1 MSAMSYMQNSKLS
14 IPIVISII
22 LHLILIVVLGY
33 QAIQNIDGVN
43 YGRETGN
50 SIDAIMIDPSVMTDQ
65 YQRQLKTKESQQQ
78 ADRKREQQ
86 LADQAKELQE
96 RQLAE
101 QQHLKDLTKERIKL
115 AEQLKQQEE
124 ERIAA
129 EKAAAEKAAAEK
141 AAAEKAAAEKAA
153 AEKAAAEKAA
163 AEKVATEK
171 AAAEKA
177 AAEKAAAEKAAA
189 EKAAAEKAAAEK
201 AAAEKAAAEKAAAEK
216 AAAEKAAAEK
226 AAAEKAAAEKAA
238 AEKAAAEKAAA
249 EKAAAEKAAAER
261 KAAEAKKAKQRAE
274 QAKKDKA
281 INDLLGGLT
290 AGAPNSPS
298 NQNGAAASRKG
309 SSDDELAKYKALVTN
324 AISNKFINPANVYS
338 GKSCVLQI
346 QIAPDGLLLNVSSG
360 GGDSALCREAVAA
373 TKLAT
378 IPKPASGLYDEV
390 KNMIV
395 EFQPK

>member
-163 AEKVATEK
+163 AEK

-226 AAAEKAAAEKAA
+226 AAS
-238 AEKAAAEKAAA
+238 
-249 EKAAAEKAAAER
+249 ER
-261 KAAEAKKAKQRAE
+261 KAAEVKKAKQRAE

>member
-141 AAAEKAAAEKAA
+141 AAAEKAAAEK
-153 AEKAAAEKAA
+153 
-163 AEKVATEK
+163 V
-171 AAAEKA
+171 
-177 AAEKAAAEKAAA
+177 
-189 EKAAAEKAAAEK
+189 AAEKAAAEK

>member
-1 MSAMSYMQNSKLS
+1 MSYMQNSKLS

-163 AEKVATEK
+163 AEK

-226 AAAEKAAAEKAA
+226 AAV
-238 AEKAAAEKAAA
+238 

>member
-1 MSAMSYMQNSKLS
+1 MRNSKLS
-14 IPIVISII
+14 IPIIISII
-22 LHLILIVVLGY
+22 LHLILIIILGY
-33 QAIQNIDGVN
+33 QAIKNIDGIN
-43 YGRETGN
+43 YGKETGN

-96 RQLAE
+96 KQLAE
-101 QQHLKDLTKERIKL
+101 QQYLKDLTKERIKL
-115 AEQLKQQEE
+115 AEQLKKQEE
-124 ERIAA
+124 ERI
-129 EKAAAEKAAAEK
+129 
-141 AAAEKAAAEKAA
+141 
-153 AEKAAAEKAA
+153 
-163 AEKVATEK
+163 
-171 AAAEKA
+171 AAEKA

-226 AAAEKAAAEKAA
+226 AAAEKAAAEK
-238 AEKAAAEKAAA
+238 
-249 EKAAAEKAAAER
+249 
-261 KAAEAKKAKQRAE
+261 KAAEIKAKQKAE

-290 AGAPNSPS
+290 SGAPNSPS
-298 NQNGAAASRKG
+298 DQSGAAASRKG

-346 QIAPDGLLLNVSSG
+346 QIAPDGLLLNVTSIE
-360 GGDSALCREAVAA
+360 GDEALCREAVAT
-373 TKLAT
+373 TKLTT

-390 KNMIV
+390 KNMTV

>member
-1 MSAMSYMQNSKLS
+1 MQNSKLS

-129 EKAAAEKAAAEK
+129 EK
-141 AAAEKAAAEKAA
+141 
-153 AEKAAAEKAA
+153 
-163 AEKVATEK
+163 V
-171 AAAEKA
+171 
-177 AAEKAAAEKAAA
+177 AA

-261 KAAEAKKAKQRAE
+261 KAAEAKKAKQRVE

>member
-33 QAIQNIDGVN
+33 QAIQNIDSVN

-163 AEKVATEK
+163 AEK

-238 AEKAAAEKAAA
+238 AEKAAAEK
-249 EKAAAEKAAAER
+249 

-290 AGAPNSPS
+290 SGEPNSPS

>member
-1 MSAMSYMQNSKLS
+1 MRNSKLS
-14 IPIVISII
+14 IPIIISII
-22 LHLILIVVLGY
+22 LHLILIIILGY
-33 QAIQNIDGVN
+33 QAIKNIDGVN
-43 YGRETGN
+43 YGKETGN

-96 RQLAE
+96 KQLAE
-101 QQHLKDLTKERIKL
+101 QQYLKDLTKERIKL
-115 AEQLKQQEE
+115 AEQLKKQEE
-124 ERIAA
+124 ERI
-129 EKAAAEKAAAEK
+129 
-141 AAAEKAAAEKAA
+141 
-153 AEKAAAEKAA
+153 
-163 AEKVATEK
+163 
-171 AAAEKA
+171 AAEKA

-226 AAAEKAAAEKAA
+226 AAAEKAAAEKRA
-238 AEKAAAEKAAA
+238 AEI
-249 EKAAAEKAAAER
+249 
-261 KAAEAKKAKQRAE
+261 KAKQKAE

-290 AGAPNSPS
+290 SGAPNSPS
-298 NQNGAAASRKG
+298 DQSGASASRKG
-309 SSDDELAKYKALVTN
+309 SSEDELAKYKALVTN

-346 QIAPDGLLLNVSSG
+346 QIAPDGLLLNVTSSG
-360 GGDSALCREAVAA
+360 GDEALCREAVAA

-390 KNMIV
+390 KNMTV

>member
-163 AEKVATEK
+163 AEK

-216 AAAEKAAAEK
+216 
-226 AAAEKAAAEKAA
+226 
-238 AEKAAAEKAAA
+238 
-249 EKAAAEKAAAER
+249 

-290 AGAPNSPS
+290 SGEPNSPS

>member
-1 MSAMSYMQNSKLS
+1 MRNSKLS
-14 IPIVISII
+14 IPIIISII
-22 LHLILIVVLGY
+22 LHLILIIILGY
-33 QAIQNIDGVN
+33 QAIKNMDGIN
-43 YGRETGN
+43 YGKETGN

-96 RQLAE
+96 KQLAE
-101 QQHLKDLTKERIKL
+101 QQYLKDLTKERIKL
-115 AEQLKQQEE
+115 AEQLKKQEE
-124 ERIAA
+124 ERI
-129 EKAAAEKAAAEK
+129 
-141 AAAEKAAAEKAA
+141 
-153 AEKAAAEKAA
+153 
-163 AEKVATEK
+163 
-171 AAAEKA
+171 AAEKA

-249 EKAAAEKAAAER
+249 EK
-261 KAAEAKKAKQRAE
+261 KAAEIKAKQKAE

-290 AGAPNSPS
+290 SGAPNSPS
-298 NQNGAAASRKG
+298 DQSGAAASRKG

-346 QIAPDGLLLNVSSG
+346 QIAPDGLLLNVTSIE
-360 GGDSALCREAVAA
+360 GDEALCREAVAT
-373 TKLAT
+373 TKLTT

-390 KNMIV
+390 KNMTV

>member
-124 ERIAA
+124 ERI
-129 EKAAAEKAAAEK
+129 
-141 AAAEKAAAEKAA
+141 
-153 AEKAAAEKAA
+153 
-163 AEKVATEK
+163 
-171 AAAEKA
+171 
-177 AAEKAAAEKAAA
+177 AAEKAAA

>member
-1 MSAMSYMQNSKLS
+1 MQNSKLS

-33 QAIQNIDGVN
+33 QAIQNIDSVN

-163 AEKVATEK
+163 AEK

-226 AAAEKAAAEKAA
+226 
-238 AEKAAAEKAAA
+238 
-249 EKAAAEKAAAER
+249 

-290 AGAPNSPS
+290 SGEPNSPS

>member
-163 AEKVATEK
+163 AEK

-177 AAEKAAAEKAAA
+177 AAEKAAAEK
-189 EKAAAEKAAAEK
+189 
-201 AAAEKAAAEKAAAEK
+201 
-216 AAAEKAAAEK
+216 
-226 AAAEKAAAEKAA
+226 
-238 AEKAAAEKAAA
+238 
-249 EKAAAEKAAAER
+249 

>member
-1 MSAMSYMQNSKLS
+1 MQNSKLS

-33 QAIQNIDGVN
+33 QAIQNIDSVN

-163 AEKVATEK
+163 AEK

-238 AEKAAAEKAAA
+238 AEKAAAEK
-249 EKAAAEKAAAER
+249 

-290 AGAPNSPS
+290 SGEPNSPS

>member
-1 MSAMSYMQNSKLS
+1 MRNSKLS
-14 IPIVISII
+14 IPIIISII
-22 LHLILIVVLGY
+22 LHLILIIILGY
-33 QAIQNIDGVN
+33 QAIKNMDGIN
-43 YGRETGN
+43 YGKETGN

-96 RQLAE
+96 KQLAE
-101 QQHLKDLTKERIKL
+101 QQYLKDLTKERIKL
-115 AEQLKQQEE
+115 AEQLKKQEE

-153 AEKAAAEKAA
+153 AEKAAAEK
-163 AEKVATEK
+163 
-171 AAAEKA
+171 
-177 AAEKAAAEKAAA
+177 
-189 EKAAAEKAAAEK
+189 
-201 AAAEKAAAEKAAAEK
+201 
-216 AAAEKAAAEK
+216 
-226 AAAEKAAAEKAA
+226 
-238 AEKAAAEKAAA
+238 
-249 EKAAAEKAAAER
+249 
-261 KAAEAKKAKQRAE
+261 KAAEIKAKQKAE

-290 AGAPNSPS
+290 SGAPNSPS
-298 NQNGAAASRKG
+298 DQSGAAASRKG

-346 QIAPDGLLLNVSSG
+346 QIAPDGLLLNVTSIE
-360 GGDSALCREAVAA
+360 GDEALCREAVAT
-373 TKLAT
+373 TKLTT

-390 KNMIV
+390 KNMTV

>member
-33 QAIQNIDGVN
+33 QAIQNIDSVN

-163 AEKVATEK
+163 AEK

-216 AAAEKAAAEK
+216 
-226 AAAEKAAAEKAA
+226 
-238 AEKAAAEKAAA
+238 
-249 EKAAAEKAAAER
+249 

-290 AGAPNSPS
+290 SGEPNSPS

>member
-1 MSAMSYMQNSKLS
+1 MRNSKLS
-14 IPIVISII
+14 IPIIISII
-22 LHLILIVVLGY
+22 LHLILIIILGY
-33 QAIQNIDGVN
+33 QAIKNMDGIN
-43 YGRETGN
+43 YGKETGN

-96 RQLAE
+96 KQLAE
-101 QQHLKDLTKERIKL
+101 QQYLKDLTKERIKL
-115 AEQLKQQEE
+115 AEQLKKQEE

-141 AAAEKAAAEKAA
+141 AAAEKAA
-153 AEKAAAEKAA
+153 
-163 AEKVATEK
+163 VEK

-216 AAAEKAAAEK
+216 AAAEK
-226 AAAEKAAAEKAA
+226 
-238 AEKAAAEKAAA
+238 
-249 EKAAAEKAAAER
+249 
-261 KAAEAKKAKQRAE
+261 KAAEIKAKQKAE

-290 AGAPNSPS
+290 SGAPNSPS
-298 NQNGAAASRKG
+298 DQSGAAASRKG

-346 QIAPDGLLLNVSSG
+346 QIAPDGLLLNVTSIE
-360 GGDSALCREAVAA
+360 GDEALCREAVAT
-373 TKLAT
+373 TKLTT

-390 KNMIV
+390 KNMTV

>member
-153 AEKAAAEKAA
+153 AEK
-163 AEKVATEK
+163 
-171 AAAEKA
+171 
-177 AAEKAAAEKAAA
+177 
-189 EKAAAEKAAAEK
+189 
-201 AAAEKAAAEKAAAEK
+201 
-216 AAAEKAAAEK
+216 
-226 AAAEKAAAEKAA
+226 
-238 AEKAAAEKAAA
+238 
-249 EKAAAEKAAAER
+249 

>member
-1 MSAMSYMQNSKLS
+1 MRNSKLS
-14 IPIVISII
+14 IPIIISII
-22 LHLILIVVLGY
+22 LHLILIIILGY
-33 QAIQNIDGVN
+33 QAIKNIDGVN
-43 YGRETGN
+43 YGKETGN

-96 RQLAE
+96 KQLAE
-101 QQHLKDLTKERIKL
+101 QQYLKDLTKERIKL
-115 AEQLKQQEE
+115 AEQLKKQEE
-124 ERIAA
+124 ERI
-129 EKAAAEKAAAEK
+129 
-141 AAAEKAAAEKAA
+141 
-153 AEKAAAEKAA
+153 
-163 AEKVATEK
+163 
-171 AAAEKA
+171 AAEKA

-249 EKAAAEKAAAER
+249 EKRAAEI
-261 KAAEAKKAKQRAE
+261 KAKQKAE

-290 AGAPNSPS
+290 SGAPNSPS
-298 NQNGAAASRKG
+298 DQSGASASRKG
-309 SSDDELAKYKALVTN
+309 SSEDELAKYKALVTN

-346 QIAPDGLLLNVSSG
+346 QIAPDGLLLNVTSSG
-360 GGDSALCREAVAA
+360 GDEALCREAVAA

-390 KNMIV
+390 KNMTV

>member
-163 AEKVATEK
+163 AEK

-226 AAAEKAAAEKAA
+226 
-238 AEKAAAEKAAA
+238 
-249 EKAAAEKAAAER
+249 

-290 AGAPNSPS
+290 SGEPNSPS

>member
-33 QAIQNIDGVN
+33 QAIQNIDSVN

-163 AEKVATEK
+163 AEK

-189 EKAAAEKAAAEK
+189 EKA
-201 AAAEKAAAEKAAAEK
+201 
-216 AAAEKAAAEK
+216 
-226 AAAEKAAAEKAA
+226 
-238 AEKAAAEKAAA
+238 
-249 EKAAAEKAAAER
+249 
-261 KAAEAKKAKQRAE
+261 AAEAKKAKQRAE

-290 AGAPNSPS
+290 SGEPNSPS

>member
-1 MSAMSYMQNSKLS
+1 MSYMQNSKLS

-163 AEKVATEK
+163 AEK

-238 AEKAAAEKAAA
+238 AEKAAAEK
-249 EKAAAEKAAAER
+249 

-290 AGAPNSPS
+290 SGEPNSPS

>member
-33 QAIQNIDGVN
+33 QAIQNIDSVN

-163 AEKVATEK
+163 AEK

-216 AAAEKAAAEK
+216 
-226 AAAEKAAAEKAA
+226 
-238 AEKAAAEKAAA
+238 
-249 EKAAAEKAAAER
+249 